1 MCIPSVDQVNKKP
14 QPRGFCWVIWMKS
27 IQPEGPPQ
35 LPSHMGR
42 HQRDKAE
49 IMKKAVSRA
58 QKWSCRPNSHVD
70 FWIPSHLCAHS
81 NSILS
86 IPSNNWK
93 GKGGWLSL
101 HREHGSCLGETIT
114 QDPMQWWVEP
124 ETPVSFS
131 LHQEGWCGR
140 TKNKQTKM
148 AKGKMM
154 HTLGPYMHSPSGHA
168 LTLPRSTTKR
178 FPYSLNSLSLVSA
191 HFNLKS
197 SDKVMLLWR
206 QILQTKNKSVKMTR
220 SGLLSLYFNPGL
232 SQPCPPELHLVGV
245 QVNI

>member
-1 MCIPSVDQVNKKP
+1 MRTSGSPVTSVLTLTLYYLFLP
-14 QPRGFCWVIWMKS
+14 ITERGK
-27 IQPEGPPQ
+27 
-35 LPSHMGR
+35 
-42 HQRDKAE
+42 
-49 IMKKAVSRA
+49 
-58 QKWSCRPNSHVD
+58 
-70 FWIPSHLCAHS
+70 
-81 NSILS
+81 
-86 IPSNNWK
+86 
-93 GKGGWLSL
+93 KGGWLSF
-101 HREHGSCLGETIT
+101 HREDCSYLGETIT
-114 QDPMQWWVEP
+114 QDPMQWWVKP

-148 AKGKMM
+148 AKGNMM

-178 FPYSLNSLSLVSA
+178 FPCSLNSLSLVSA

-206 QILQTKNKSVKMTR
+206 QILQTKNMSAKMTR

-232 SQPCPPELHLVGV
+232 AQPCPPELHLVGV